1 MIQTLSTLRFR
12 PARPQRKVCHSLET
26 FISQTFRAS
35 PYRDLQSLRYHCQGG
50 TVLLTGVLP
59 SFFLK
64 QMAQESIRHVA
75 GVVEIDN
82 RVEVIYAERL
92 AKCVP

>member
-1 MIQTLSTLRFR
+1 MIQTLSTHR
-12 PARPQRKVCHSLET
+12 PRPVPQRKVRPSLET
-26 FISQTFRAS
+26 FIGEKFRSS
-35 PYRDLQSLRYHCQGG
+35 PYRDLHSVRYHCHGG

-75 GVVEIDN
+75 GVLEIDN
-82 RVEVIYAERL
+82 RVEVIYAEGL
-92 AKCVP
+92 VPCAP